1 MVINM
6 EELKSSGGTIQFIVI
21 RLGEEQFGIDI
32 KYVDNIIH
40 MMSITRVPKVAHYVK
55 GVVNVRGEV
64 IPVMEIRAKMGLM
77 PEEYTKDTRI
87 VIVKS
92 EQHGMVG
99 LIVDAVREVVTLEV
113 DGIEK
118 MSYDRTGKDMFVTGV
133 GKHQGALI
141 SLLDLNEVLAE

>member
-1 MVINM
+1 M
-6 EELKSSGGTIQFIVI
+6 S
-21 RLGEEQFGIDI
+21 
-32 KYVDNIIH
+32 
-40 MMSITRVPKVAHYVK
+40 SITRVPKVASYIK
-55 GVVNVRGEV
+55 GVINVRGEV
-64 IPVMEIRAKMGLM
+64 IPVMDIRTKMGL
-77 PEEYTKDTRI
+77 PEAEYTKDSRI

-92 EQHGMVG
+92 EQQGFVG

>member
-1 MVINM
+1 M
-6 EELKSSGGTIQFIVI
+6 EELKTNAGTIQFIVTKV
-21 RLGEEQFGIDI
+21 GEEQYGIDI

-40 MMSITRVPKVAHYVK
+40 MCSITRVPKVASYVK
-55 GVVNVRGEV
+55 GVINVRGEV
-64 IPVMEIRAKMGLM
+64 IPVMDIRTKMNLY
-77 PEEYTKDTRI
+77 EAEHTKDTRI

-92 EQHGMVG
+92 EQQGFVG

-113 DGIEK
+113 SGIEK

>member
-1 MVINM
+1 M
-6 EELKSSGGTIQFIVI
+6 EELKNSSGTIQYIVLKI
-21 RLGEEQFGIDI
+21 GEEQYGIDI

-40 MMSITRVPKVAHYVK
+40 MSSITRVPKVAPYIK
-55 GVVNVRGEV
+55 GVINVRGEV
-64 IPVMEIRAKMGLM
+64 IPVMNIRTKMGL
-77 PEEYTKDTRI
+77 PEAEYTKDTRI
-87 VIVKS
+87 VIVKND
-92 EQHGMVG
+92 QHGFVG

-118 MSYDRTGKDMFVTGV
+118 MSYDRTGKEMFVTGV

>member
-1 MVINM
+1 M
-6 EELKSSGGTIQFIVI
+6 EELKSNGGTIQFIVI
-21 RLGEEQFGIDI
+21 KVGEEQYGIDI

-40 MMSITRVPKVAHYVK
+40 ISSITRVPKVASYVR
-55 GVVNVRGEV
+55 GVINVRGEV
-64 IPVMEIRAKMGLM
+64 IPVMDIRTKMGL
-77 PEEYTKDTRI
+77 PEAAHTKETRI

-92 EQHGMVG
+92 EQHGFVG

>member
-1 MVINM
+1 M
-6 EELKSSGGTIQFIVI
+6 EELKNSSGTIQFIV
-21 RLGEEQFGIDI
+21 LKVGDEQYGIDI

-40 MMSITRVPKVAHYVK
+40 ISSITRVPKVASYIK
-55 GVVNVRGEV
+55 GVINVRGEV
-64 IPVMEIRAKMGLM
+64 IPVMDIRTKMGL
-77 PEEYTKDTRI
+77 PEAAHTKETRI

-92 EQHGMVG
+92 EQHGFVG

-118 MSYDRTGKDMFVTGV
+118 MSYDRTGRDMFVTGV

>member
-1 MVINM
+1 M
-6 EELKSSGGTIQFIVI
+6 EELKSSGTIQFIVI
-21 RLGEEQFGIDI
+21 KVGDEQYGIDI

-40 MMSITRVPKVAHYVK
+40 MPNVTRVPKVASYVR
-55 GVVNVRGEV
+55 GVINVRGEV
-64 IPVMEIRAKMGLM
+64 ITVMDIRTKMGL
-77 PEEYTKDTRI
+77 PEAGHTKDTRV

-92 EQHGMVG
+92 EQNGMVG

-118 MSYDRTGKDMFVTGV
+118 MSYDRTGKEMFVTGV

>member
-1 MVINM
+1 M
-6 EELKSSGGTIQFIVI
+6 EELKHNSGTIQFIVI
-21 RLGEEQFGIDI
+21 RVGEEQYGIDI
-32 KYVDNIIH
+32 KFVDNIIH
-40 MMSITRVPKVAHYVK
+40 MTSITRVPKVAHYVK
-55 GVVNVRGEV
+55 GVINVRGEV
-64 IPVMEIRAKMGLM
+64 IPVVNTRTKMGLH
-77 PEEYTKDTRI
+77 EEDYTKNTRI

-92 EQHGMVG
+92 EQHGFVG

-118 MSYDRTGKDMFVTGV
+118 MSYDRTGKDMYVTGV

>member
-1 MVINM
+1 M
-6 EELKSSGGTIQFIVI
+6 EELKNNSGTIQFIVI
-21 RLGEEQFGIDI
+21 KVGDEQYGIDI

-40 MMSITRVPKVAHYVK
+40 MSSITRVPKVAHYVK
-55 GVVNVRGEV
+55 GVINVRGEV
-64 IPVMEIRAKMGLM
+64 IPVLNIRAKMGL
-77 PEEYTKDTRI
+77 PEEEYTKKTRI

-92 EQHGMVG
+92 DHQGFVG
-99 LIVDAVREVVTLEV
+99 LIVDEVREVVTLEV

-133 GKHQGALI
+133 GKHQGTLI

>member
-1 MVINM
+1 M
-6 EELKSSGGTIQFIVI
+6 
-21 RLGEEQFGIDI
+21 
-32 KYVDNIIH
+32 
-40 MMSITRVPKVAHYVK
+40 
-55 GVVNVRGEV
+55 
-64 IPVMEIRAKMGLM
+64 
-77 PEEYTKDTRI
+77 
-87 VIVKS
+87 KS
-92 EQHGMVG
+92 EQQGFVG